1 MGKDIDITD
10 ISRLM
15 EWDETSFHWL
25 YREYYKSL
33 VAHAMRLI
41 GDAPCAEDIVEELFV
56 HTYTTPARR
65 SRLSKPFATTFTA
78 ACIIV
83 ASTTCAITRP

>member
-41 GDAPCAEDIVEELFV
+41 GDAP
-56 HTYTTPARR
+56 
-65 SRLSKPFATTFTA
+65 
-78 ACIIV
+78 
-83 ASTTCAITRP
+83 